1 MKSQLKVASLNTLIE
16 MPVVA
21 PKGYHYEAV
30 EHKQNVVSI
39 WLCGGP
45 TYLYKGGE
53 SARTI
58 HSFYNIKKKT
68 WYAPINCK
76 KPGKEVS
83 VDKIRPY
90 TSMQLNYN
98 PLELLLY
105 G

>member
-1 MKSQLKVASLNTLIE
+1 MKSQLKVDSLNILIE

-39 WLCGGP
+39 WLCGGQP
-45 TYLYKGGE
+45 YLYKMGE
-53 SARTI
+53 TARTI

-68 WYAPINCK
+68 WYAPINSK
-76 KPGKEVS
+76 KAGKEVS

-98 PLELLLY
+98 PLEMLLY

>member
-30 EHKQNVVSI
+30 EHKQNVVAI

-45 TYLYKGGE
+45 KNTYKDGQ

-58 HSFYNIKKKT
+58 HSFYNTKKKI
-68 WYAPINCK
+68 WYAPINSK
-76 KPGKEVS
+76 KAGKEVNPEQ
-83 VDKIRPY
+83 IRPF
-90 TSMQLNYN
+90 TSMQINYN
-98 PLELLLY
+98 PLEMLLY